1 MRVHSPN
8 RYAVGDPSADGA
20 AHSLAFLELIP
31 VLVYLS
37 CVLRQKDFQRTMKDP
52 SEVTDYCQ
60 I

>member
-1 MRVHSPN
+1 MD
-8 RYAVGDPSADGA
+8 DPSADGA

-31 VLVYLS
+31 VLVYFS
-37 CVLRQKDFQRTMKDP
+37 CVQRQEYFQRSTKDP